1 MYREPRT
8 YRFPIF
14 YEEYRILFHC
24 CTLYACG
31 SSLEDA
37 YIGLAYKVHMFFDDE
52 GDEIPDV
59 GHVKSYTEIRY
70 DTLLDDTG

>member
-1 MYREPRT
+1 MRMAGMSFLDDYLDRYDDPR
-8 YRFPIF
+8 
-14 YEEYRILFHC
+14 
-24 CTLYACG
+24 LYACG